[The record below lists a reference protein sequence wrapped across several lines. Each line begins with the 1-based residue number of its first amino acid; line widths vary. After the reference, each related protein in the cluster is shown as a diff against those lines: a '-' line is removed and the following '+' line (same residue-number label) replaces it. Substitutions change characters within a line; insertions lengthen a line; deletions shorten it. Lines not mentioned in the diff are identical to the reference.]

1 MYNVATNFHTLS
13 IQDAPN
19 TRVRIYF
26 IDSGVNCWDD
36 NDVQTNGTLLVGAV
50 GDTDSNGRIGQDGI
64 KFTEYY
70 NPEYN
75 VTIGRAVSSQVEMT
89 LMNTDGA
96 LNNFAYGRCKIY
108 LDVYD
113 SANSAW
119 LPCPMGVYIIEQP
132 TRRKSQ
138 IIHAFGYDQMSKL
151 DEICDGW
158 WASLDFSSG
167 ITLRNLIDY
176 IAIVF
181 NGPVTAGTYTTILN
195 SSVTY
200 TEPPFDCVETT
211 YREVL
216 ARIAEATGTV
226 ARFDRDG
233 VLDLKWFNPAQI
245 SGNTVQI
252 DTDTVGNQCFAIDIA
267 EYQSH
272 AIDMLKVK
280 NADDDSTVSIG
291 SGLNKYT
298 ILDNLLLGRSSAT
311 ITTRATPI
319 YNRLNTFGAYVPI
332 QSKMIWDWSIEA
344 GDIIE
349 IVRDS
354 TTYSVPIFQSVMTWR
369 GGYVVSE
376 VGNTGD
382 QKRPVSSYDER
393 SSYRTQYGISANEIN
408 DKISQITGPI
418 TIQASEI
425 TLSGGVPDVVNR
437 RCYATLSSAGWYRVL
452 KTADVSGTIIDLYIG
467 RPYGADAA
475 ETHKISLV
483 ENYNNISFANEISAS
498 NSMIVDKIRY
508 MQSGSNAYVDIHYN
522 VSTSNLVSVD
532 FNVHTLASL
541 QDDFDVS
548 VALSKVADSPSGET
562 ELAKYNFAAN
572 TNVARTAYTPT
583 FSGTANPSINNIAC
597 FYSIKDGVMYAGG
610 RFNIASFTSG
620 STTVLFTLPVSLG
633 IADRGAET
641 IGTVFTASKT
651 LQLRSYGADVYITDA
666 AGNYSGGLL
675 NTGYWSF
682 QIVAPI
688 YN

>member
-1 MYNVATNFHTLS
+1 MYNVAANFHTLS

-36 NDVQTNGTLLVGAV
+36 NDVQTNGTLLVGAA

-89 LMNTDGA
+89 LMNTDGR
-96 LNNFAYGRCKIY
+96 LNNFTYGRCKIY

-167 ITLRNLIDY
+167 ITLRNLIDD

-200 TEPPFDCVETT
+200 TEPPFDCVEKT

-216 ARIAEATGTV
+216 ALIAEATGTV

-319 YNRLNTFGAYVPI
+319 YNRLNAFGAYVPI

-393 SSYRTQYGISANEIN
+393 SSYRTQYGISANEII
-408 DKISQITGPI
+408 DKISQSTGPI
-418 TIQASEI
+418 TLQASDLNLNGNF
-425 TLSGGVPDVVNR
+425 TVGGQLDIEQR

-475 ETHKISLV
+475 ETHKISV
-483 ENYNNISFANEISAS
+483 H
-498 NSMIVDKIRY
+498 IVGGGKTAFIGETSDTNTLCIDKIRCNY
-508 MQSGSNAYVDIHYN
+508 GGGFTYVDIHYN
-522 VSTSNLVSVD
+522 TSLANEVLVYFDVYGKGQANGSTISMGLASVAASPNGETNLIEHSFVSHNSPVGVTDSSNLITSGTIAASGTLSYTATQPCWVYLMFIMQANSNGSI
-532 FNVHTLASL
+532 NVKIDNVNIINWS
-541 QDDFDVS
+541 
-548 VALSKVADSPSGET
+548 SGE
-562 ELAKYNFAAN
+562 AVPVNFSFLPIPLMKGN
-572 TNVARTAYTPT
+572 TLYVSQSSNRSST
-583 FSGTANPSINNIAC
+583 
-597 FYSIKDGVMYAGG
+597 YSIFAM
-610 RFNIASFTSG
+610 R
-620 STTVLFTLPVSLG
+620 
-633 IADRGAET
+633 
-641 IGTVFTASKT
+641 
-651 LQLRSYGADVYITDA
+651 
-666 AGNYSGGLL
+666 
-675 NTGYWSF
+675 
-682 QIVAPI
+682 
-688 YN
+688 

>member
-1 MYNVATNFHTLS
+1 MYNVAANFHTLS

-36 NDVQTNGTLLVGAV
+36 NDVQTNGTLLVGAA

-89 LMNTDGA
+89 LMNTDGR
-96 LNNFAYGRCKIY
+96 LNNFTYGRCKIY

-167 ITLRNLIDY
+167 ITLRNLIDD

-200 TEPPFDCVETT
+200 TEPPFDCVEKT

-216 ARIAEATGTV
+216 ALIAEATGTV

-272 AIDMLKVK
+272 EIDMLKVK

-298 ILDNLLLGRSSAT
+298 IFDNLLLGRSSAT

-344 GDIIE
+344 GDIIKV
-349 IVRDS
+349 VRDS

-475 ETHKISLV
+475 ETHKIS
-483 ENYNNISFANEISAS
+483 IH
-498 NSMIVDKIRY
+498 IVGGGKTAFIGETSDTNTLCIDKIRCNY
-508 MQSGSNAYVDIHYN
+508 GGGFTYVDINYN
-522 VSTSNLVSVD
+522 TSLANEVLVYFDVYGKGQANGSTISMGLASVAASPNGETNLIEHSFVSHNSPVGVTDSSNLITSGTIAASGTLSYTATQPCWVYLMFIMQANSNGSI
-532 FNVHTLASL
+532 NVKIDNVNIINWS
-541 QDDFDVS
+541 
-548 VALSKVADSPSGET
+548 SGE
-562 ELAKYNFAAN
+562 AVPVNFSFLPIPLMKGN
-572 TNVARTAYTPT
+572 TLYVSQSSNRAST
-583 FSGTANPSINNIAC
+583 
-597 FYSIKDGVMYAGG
+597 YS
-610 RFNIASFTSG
+610 
-620 STTVLFTLPVSLG
+620 
-633 IADRGAET
+633 
-641 IGTVFTASKT
+641 VFAM
-651 LQLRSYGADVYITDA
+651 R
-666 AGNYSGGLL
+666 
-675 NTGYWSF
+675 
-682 QIVAPI
+682 
-688 YN
+688 

>member
-36 NDVQTNGTLLVGAV
+36 NDVQTNGTLLVGTV

-70 NPEYN
+70 NPDYN

-89 LMNTDGA
+89 LMNTDGR

-138 IIHAFGYDQMSKL
+138 IIHAFGYDQMRKL

-167 ITLRNLIDY
+167 ITIKNLIDD
-176 IAIVF
+176 IAITF
-181 NGPVTAGTYTTILN
+181 NGPVTAGTYATILN

-216 ARIAEATGTV
+216 AFIAEATGTV

-267 EYQSH
+267 EYRAR
-272 AIDMLKVK
+272 AIDSLKVK

-298 ILDNLLLGRSSAT
+298 ILDNLFLGRSSAT

-475 ETHKISLV
+475 ETHKIS
-483 ENYNNISFANEISAS
+483 IH
-498 NSMIVDKIRY
+498 IVGGGKTAFIGETSDTNTLCIDKIRCNY
-508 MQSGSNAYVDIHYN
+508 GGGFTYVDIHYN
-522 VSTSNLVSVD
+522 TSLANEVLVYFDVYGKGQANGSTISMGLASVAASPNGETNLIEHSFVSHNSPVGVTDSSNLITSGTIAASGTLSYTATQPCWVYLMFIMQANSNGSI
-532 FNVHTLASL
+532 NVKIDNVNIINWS
-541 QDDFDVS
+541 
-548 VALSKVADSPSGET
+548 SGE
-562 ELAKYNFAAN
+562 AVPVNFSFLPIPLMKGN
-572 TNVARTAYTPT
+572 TLYVSQSSNRAST
-583 FSGTANPSINNIAC
+583 
-597 FYSIKDGVMYAGG
+597 YSIFAM
-610 RFNIASFTSG
+610 R
-620 STTVLFTLPVSLG
+620 
-633 IADRGAET
+633 
-641 IGTVFTASKT
+641 
-651 LQLRSYGADVYITDA
+651 
-666 AGNYSGGLL
+666 
-675 NTGYWSF
+675 
-682 QIVAPI
+682 
-688 YN
+688 

>member
-1 MYNVATNFHTLS
+1 MYNVAANFHTLS

-36 NDVQTNGTLLVGAV
+36 NDVQTNGTLLVGAA

-89 LMNTDGA
+89 LMNTDGR
-96 LNNFAYGRCKIY
+96 LNNFTYGRCKIY

-167 ITLRNLIDY
+167 ITLRNLIDD

-181 NGPVTAGTYTTILN
+181 NGPVTAGTYATILN

-216 ARIAEATGTV
+216 AFIAEATGTV

-267 EYQSH
+267 EYQSR

-298 ILDNLLLGRSSAT
+298 ILDNLLSGRSSAT

-332 QSKMIWDWSIEA
+332 QTKMIWDWSIEA

-382 QKRPVSSYDER
+382 QMRPVSSYDER

-418 TIQASEI
+418 TIRASEI

-475 ETHKISLV
+475 ETHKIS
-483 ENYNNISFANEISAS
+483 IH
-498 NSMIVDKIRY
+498 IVGGGKTAFIGETSDTNVLCIDKIRMTY
-508 MQSGSNAYVDIHYN
+508 GGGFAYVDIHYN
-522 VSTSNLVSVD
+522 TSSSNEVLVY
-532 FNVHTLASL
+532 FNVYGKGQANGTTVSYSLAGVGS
-541 QDDFDVS
+541 
-548 VALSKVADSPSGET
+548 SPSGET
-562 ELAKYNFAAN
+562 VLITYNFASYN
-572 TNVARTAYTPT
+572 SPVGVTNSSNLLT
-583 FSGTANPSINNIAC
+583 SGTIASSGSMSYTATVPCWVYLMFIMQANSSGSINVQIDNVNIINWSSGEAVPVN
-597 FYSIKDGVMYAGG
+597 FSFLPIPLMAGNTLYVAQSSNRASTYSIFAM
-610 RFNIASFTSG
+610 R
-620 STTVLFTLPVSLG
+620 
-633 IADRGAET
+633 
-641 IGTVFTASKT
+641 
-651 LQLRSYGADVYITDA
+651 
-666 AGNYSGGLL
+666 
-675 NTGYWSF
+675 
-682 QIVAPI
+682 
-688 YN
+688 